1 MAARRCRQPCK
12 SPDSLALAIANK
24 SGPVVR
30 TDKPYMHRLLD
41 IYVNPTQQ
49 TCVQFESAELFNA
62 GEVPLLHDR
71 ATLKARLSTWA
82 WPM

>member
-1 MAARRCRQPCK
+1 MTSQGSKTGFIASLLSCCCK
-12 SPDSLALAIANK
+12 TRK
-24 SGPVVR
+24 EKKKETVFF
-30 TDKPYMHRLLD
+30 D

-49 TCVQFESAELFNA
+49 TCIQFESAELFNA
-62 GEVPLLHDR
+62 GEVLLLHDR